1 MRFRKGGDRESRK
14 SWWWKG
20 KRIEEVR
27 EYSYLGYVLQK
38 NDGQE
43 AQIKDRVRR
52 VAAIMG
58 QVWGLGK
65 RRYGGVWGRRL
76 WLLTD

>member
-20 KRIEEVR
+20 KRIKEVR

-38 NDGQE
+38 NDDQE
-43 AQIKDRVRR
+43 AQIKD

-58 QVWGLGK
+58 QVWGIGK
-65 RRYGGVWGRRL
+65 RRFGRVWERRL